1 MSDYSFMKTGN
12 SSVNEPD
19 YSFNNNLLNI
29 LELFTSNSIKNS
41 ARFIQICGRNGI
53 TGEDMKY
60 GLIYEVFEFFK
71 RNSNLEDLKEI
82 ERLNAEDDEEDEDDN
97 ISEYILP
104 DDELQ
109 DFNRINIDDIKNES
123 DKEFVTKLYSYYD
136 GWGDWVPQTPI
147 EQTLKKS
154 IDKIYNK

>member
-12 SSVNEPD
+12 SSVKEPD

-60 GLIYEVFEFFK
+60 GLIYEVFEFFN
-71 RNSNLEDLKEI
+71 RNSNIKDLKEI
-82 ERLNAEDDEEDEDDN
+82 ELLNENDDDEDDN

-136 GWGDWVPQTPI
+136 GWGDWVPKTPI
-147 EQTLKKS
+147 EQTLKNS